1 MGKGK
6 RKMRAFFVVLLAACV
21 ALGAYQVHLVS
32 SLPGL
37 ESPGAK
43 DVAPERME
51 NIEPVAP
58 PESQLKR

>member
-1 MGKGK
+1 
-6 RKMRAFFVVLLAACV
+6 MRAFFVVLLAACV
-21 ALGAYQVHLVS
+21 ALGAYQAHLVS

-37 ESPGAK
+37 ESSGAK